1 MSVSLFLFLQDW
13 QGKQPGFKGKWY
25 EALVE
30 DITVDLIEGSEIIFM
45 DLFVVKA
52 IKMYH

>member
-1 MSVSLFLFLQDW
+1 MFTIFYPSHFQDW

-30 DITVDLIEGSEIIFM
+30 DITVDLIEG
-45 DLFVVKA
+45 KA
-52 IKMYH
+52 PITCRYVFH